1 MTLSCRGLRVAYGSV
16 VALRDIDVEVA
27 DGKLTTVI
35 GPNGAGKSTLLRTVS
50 GLVHPAAGEILLDG
64 TDVSRDAPERILA
77 RGVALVPE
85 GRHVFPHLSVADNLR
100 LGAFARRR
108 DRGAVEERMDDA
120 YERFPVLGRYA
131 ARAAGTLSGGEQQ
144 MLAIARAM
152 MSRPRVLCLDEPSL
166 GLAPKLVRGV
176 LDMLRALCDEGTT
189 VLLVEQ
195 FAYLAL
201 QAADTAYLLS
211 NGAILRS
218 GTGAE
223 LLADGEVRT
232 SYLGI
237 RERRAG

>member
-1 MTLSCRGLRVAYGSV
+1 VSLRCRGLRVSYGSV
-16 VALRDIDVEVA
+16 VALRDVDVDVA

-35 GPNGAGKSTLLRTVS
+35 GPNGAGKTTLLRTVC
-50 GLVHPAAGEILLDG
+50 GLVHPAAGEIVLDDE
-64 TDVSRDAPERILA
+64 DVSRSSPERMLR

-100 LGAFARRR
+100 LGAFVQRRHH
-108 DRGAVEERMDDA
+108 DVVDERMDEA
-120 YERFPVLGRYA
+120 FERFDVLGRYA
-131 ARAAGTLSGGEQQ
+131 GRAAGTLSGGEQQ

-152 MSRPRVLCLDEPSL
+152 MSRPRLLCLDEPSL

-176 LDMLRALCDEGTT
+176 LDMLRELCADGTT

-201 QAADTAYLLS
+201 QAADAAYLLS
-211 NGAILRS
+211 NGSIIRS
-218 GTGAE
+218 GTGAD
-223 LLADGEVRT
+223 LLADEEVRT

>member
-1 MTLSCRGLRVAYGSV
+1 MSLAARALRVSYGSV
-16 VALRDIDVEVA
+16 VALRDVDVDVP

-35 GPNGAGKSTLLRTVS
+35 GPNGAGKTTLLKTVC
-50 GLVHPAAGEILLDG
+50 GLEHPAAGRVDLDG
-64 TDVSRDAPERILA
+64 DDVSRETPERMLA

-108 DRGAVEERMDDA
+108 DRALVDERMA
-120 YERFPVLGRYA
+120 GAFERFPVLGRYA
-131 ARAAGTLSGGEQQ
+131 ARPAGTLSGGEQQ

-152 MSRPRVLCLDEPSL
+152 MSAPRTLCLDEPSL
-166 GLAPKLVRGV
+166 GLAPKLVRAV
-176 LDMLRALCDEGTT
+176 LEMLRELSDEGTT

-201 QAADTAYLLS
+201 QAADRAYLLS
-211 NGAILRS
+211 NGAILRH

-223 LLADGEVRT
+223 LLADEEVRS

>member
-1 MTLSCRGLRVAYGSV
+1 VSLRCRGLRVSYGSV
-16 VALRDIDVEVA
+16 VALHDIDVDVPE
-27 DGKLTTVI
+27 GKLTTVI
-35 GPNGAGKSTLLRTVS
+35 GPNGAGKTTLLRTVC
-50 GLVHPAAGEILLDG
+50 GLVHPAAGEVVLDDM
-64 TDVSRDAPERILA
+64 DVSRDTPERMLV

-100 LGAFARRR
+100 LGAFPQRRR
-108 DRGAVEERMDDA
+108 HEVVDQRMDEA
-120 YERFPVLGRYA
+120 FARFPVLRRYA
-131 ARAAGTLSGGEQQ
+131 DRAAGTLSGGEQQ

-152 MSRPRVLCLDEPSL
+152 MSAPRVLCLDEPSL
-166 GLAPKLVRGV
+166 GLAPKLVRSV

-201 QAADTAYLLS
+201 QAADYAYLLS
-211 NGAILRS
+211 SGAIARS
-218 GTGAE
+218 GTGAD
-223 LLADGEVRT
+223 LLADEEVRS